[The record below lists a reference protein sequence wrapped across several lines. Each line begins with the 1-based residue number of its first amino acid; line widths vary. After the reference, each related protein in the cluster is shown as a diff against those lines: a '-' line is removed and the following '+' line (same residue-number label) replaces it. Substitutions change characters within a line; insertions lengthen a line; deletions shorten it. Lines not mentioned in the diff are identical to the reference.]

1 MSRWF
6 APLISISVV
15 FAAASMPLQ
24 AFAEQISAPG
34 STQDEMT
41 GVPSA
46 GSPSLCGTRNAIVSK
61 LAEHYQ
67 EAPQA
72 VGVVDKDA
80 VLEVFVSNNG
90 TWTILAT
97 GTDGNSCVL
106 SSGEGWQSTT
116 FVAGKDA

>member
-1 MSRWF
+1 MARWL
-6 APLISISVV
+6 APLISISIV
-15 FAAASMPLQ
+15 FAAAAMPTQ
-24 AFAEQISAPG
+24 SFAEPISVPG
-34 STQDEMT
+34 STTEET
-41 GVPSA
+41 LGGA
-46 GSPSLCGTRNAIVSK
+46 PSLCGTRNAIVSK

-116 FVAGKDA
+116 MVAGKDA